1 MIVVQGVFFFSLV
14 WTLWRL
20 NICLSAFINKCA
32 VNLGLITWIKQHK
45 QMITNRKSKIQ
56 TTGTFLLNHLQWPCV
71 KTAQEVFAPVLDNK
85 ILFYWYCTIIFIL
98 LPNPHLQMRYY
109 LLWLISSHF
118 KNKQIKTMSIFVIF
132 DAVRRK
138 KRQFG

>member
-1 MIVVQGVFFFSLV
+1 MTVVQGCFFSLV

-20 NICLSAFINKCA
+20 NRILSAFINKCA
-32 VNLGLITWIKQHK
+32 DNLCLITWIKQHK

-56 TTGTFLLNHLQWPCV
+56 TTGTFLLNHLQWPCA
-71 KTAQEVFAPVLDNK
+71 KTAQEVFAPVFENK
-85 ILFYWYCTIIFIL
+85 ILFYWYCTIILIL

-109 LLWLISSHF
+109 LWLISSHF
-118 KNKQIKTMSIFVIF
+118 KNKQIKNISTFVIF

>member
-1 MIVVQGVFFFSLV
+1 MTVVQGVFFFSLV

-20 NICLSAFINKCA
+20 NRSLTALINKWA
-32 VNLGLITWIKQHK
+32 DNLCLITWIKQHK
-45 QMITNRKSKIQ
+45 QMITNRNC
-56 TTGTFLLNHLQWPCV
+56 TFLLNHLQWPCV
-71 KTAQEVFAPVLDNK
+71 KTAQEVFAPVLENK
-85 ILFYWYCTIIFIL
+85 IRFYWYCTIIFIL
-98 LPNPHLQMRYY
+98 LPNPHLPMRYY

-118 KNKQIKTMSIFVIF
+118 KNKQIKNMSIFVIF